1 MNNLTQ
7 AALVV
12 SILASFAGGVFLLVR
27 DSTSGRH
34 FEIVMPTVTIVPDVS
49 LKVYITGAVKVPG
62 VYEAAP
68 GAILEDVVALA
79 AGATDDADLTLV
91 NLARRVRD
99 EDHWHIPRVGE
110 PLRQTAS
117 SGAPDIIDLNS
128 ASADVLETL
137 PGIGEVKAGA
147 IVAYREANGPF
158 GKVDDIMDVQG
169 IGPTI
174 LEGIRDLVLVR

>member
-12 SILASFAGGVFLLVR
+12 AILASVAGGVFLLVR

-34 FEIVMPTVTIVPDVS
+34 FEIVMPTVTVLPEVS
-49 LKVYITGAVKVPG
+49 LKVYITGAVKDPG

-68 GAILEDVVALA
+68 GAILEEVVALA
-79 AGATDDADLTLV
+79 GGATDDADLTLV
-91 NLARRVRD
+91 NLARRVHD

-110 PLRQTAS
+110 PPRQTADR
-117 SGAPDIIDLNS
+117 GAPDIIDLNS
-128 ASADVLETL
+128 ASAEVLKTL

-147 IVAYREANGPF
+147 VVAYREANGPF